1 MCYRNCFVPKQTT
14 KGGMAGTGQ
23 KSYVTG
29 RVRPRSQG
37 ETGWLRVDS
46 RISGETTD
54 ENANKTEM

>member
-1 MCYRNCFVPKQTT
+1 
-14 KGGMAGTGQ
+14 MAGMGQ